1 LGRGKYL
8 TSDRES
14 NPDDAADAWV
24 LSTLP
29 RALAFAVGL
38 VSDRAAAEDV
48 VHDCYCRL
56 LRKADAYDLPRDGA
70 KLLFRAITNAC
81 VDLSRRR
88 GLTTS
93 YDQWN
98 ESAPSAD
105 LPDPAADEP
114 WRQLERRELE
124 DAIGRGLDQ
133 LPLPQ
138 RAALELKSM
147 GQSLQEIGEAL
158 GVTAN
163 NAGVL
168 VHRARQ
174 TLARHVAPYV
184 GPGGE

>member
-1 LGRGKYL
+1 MADG
-8 TSDRES
+8 ES
-14 NPDDAADAWV
+14 NPDDGAAPGAADAWV

-29 RALAFAVGL
+29 RALAFAIGL
-38 VSDRAAAEDV
+38 VRDRAAAEDV

-81 VDLSRRR
+81 VDLSRKRS
-88 GLTTS
+88 GATS
-93 YDQWN
+93 YDQWD
-98 ESAPSAD
+98 ESGRSAD
-105 LPDPAADEP
+105 LPDRAAEEP
-114 WRQLERRELE
+114 LRQLERRELE
-124 DAIGRGLDQ
+124 EAIGVGLDQ

-138 RAALELKSM
+138 RAALELKSI
-147 GQSLQEIGEAL
+147 GHSLQEIGEAL

-174 TLARHVAPYV
+174 ALARHMAPYV
-184 GPGGE
+184 GPDGE